1 MIITNFIFAFL
12 YAGTNNYNSQ
22 VRDVVG
28 VTSMVAG
35 VAPQRNPV
43 ERARVTV
50 TVLGTEATM
59 TVMRAVR
66 RVWCVGPTTAR
77 SLAPT
82 TMRRT
87 TAASDP
93 AVALGLSGDPGAPGH
108 HAATYISR
116 WGGGAGKPG
125 LGGVGERDAAP
136 ARTFRR
142 GIAESRAVVALEE

>member
-1 MIITNFIFAFL
+1 MHFC
-12 YAGTNNYNSQ
+12 TNNYNSQ

-35 VAPQRNPV
+35 AVPRRNPV

-59 TVMRAVR
+59 TGIRAVS

-87 TAASDP
+87 TAVTCLVQCSQPPSPTHSD
-93 AVALGLSGDPGAPGH
+93 
-108 HAATYISR
+108 
-116 WGGGAGKPG
+116 
-125 LGGVGERDAAP
+125 
-136 ARTFRR
+136 
-142 GIAESRAVVALEE
+142 LEVFL

>member
-1 MIITNFIFAFL
+1 MHFC
-12 YAGTNNYNSQ
+12 TNNYNSQ

-35 VAPQRNPV
+35 AVPRRNPV

-59 TVMRAVR
+59 TGIRAVS

-77 SLAPT
+77 SLVCT

-87 TAASDP
+87 TAVTCLVQCSQPPSPTHSD
-93 AVALGLSGDPGAPGH
+93 
-108 HAATYISR
+108 
-116 WGGGAGKPG
+116 
-125 LGGVGERDAAP
+125 
-136 ARTFRR
+136 
-142 GIAESRAVVALEE
+142 LEVFL

>member
-1 MIITNFIFAFL
+1 MHFC
-12 YAGTNNYNSQ
+12 TNNYNSQ

-43 ERARVTV
+43 ERVRVTV
-50 TVLGTEATM
+50 TVLGTEAAM

-66 RVWCVGPTTAR
+66 RVWCVGPTTA
-77 SLAPT
+77 SSSAPT
-82 TMRRT
+82 TIQRT
-87 TAASDP
+87 TAAS
-93 AVALGLSGDPGAPGH
+93 SGAPGAPGH

-125 LGGVGERDAAP
+125 LEGVRERDAAP

-142 GIAESRAVVALEE
+142 GIAESRAVVTVMYWSYGRYKG